1 MKKITYL
8 GLSLL
13 FSAAAVSC
21 SMDFEPTGAYSDKT
35 FWYSA
40 KNAESGLTGCY
51 LPLRNGSMFGGMAI
65 AMEECATPNA
75 YNYSN
80 TLNWNDLAKG
90 SHTADGT
97 IFAGRWKD
105 AYTGIGRCNML
116 LQHIDL
122 NKELSTEAITQ
133 MKAQARFLRALY
145 YSVLTTYYY
154 KAPLIVD
161 SPDISQVGRTRTDR
175 AEMIRFIVDEL
186 GAVSKILPRTYTA
199 KTDLGRPTAGAALAL
214 RARVLCFEASALCN
228 PGHEAKPWEDDA
240 DAGGLFAVSGRLC
253 KTFHRGGR
261 ALFGVDLQCRG
272 CFQPAR
278 AGTQHGYRD
287 ASV

>member
-1 MKKITYL
+1 MKKIIYF

-13 FSAAAVSC
+13 LSAAAVSC

-65 AMEECATPNA
+65 VMEECATPNA
-75 YNYSN
+75 YNYAN

-90 SHTADGT
+90 SHTADGS

-116 LQHIDL
+116 LQHIGL
-122 NKELSTEAITQ
+122 NKELSAEAVTQ

-186 GAVSKILPRTYTA
+186 GDIAKILPRTYTA
-199 KTDLGRPTAGAALAL
+199 KSDQGRPTAGAALAL
-214 RARVLCFEASALCN
+214 RARVLNF
-228 PGHEAKPWEDDA
+228 
-240 DAGGLFAVSGRLC
+240 
-253 KTFHRGGR
+253 
-261 ALFGVDLQCRG
+261 
-272 CFQPAR
+272 
-278 AGTQHGYRD
+278 
-287 ASV
+287 